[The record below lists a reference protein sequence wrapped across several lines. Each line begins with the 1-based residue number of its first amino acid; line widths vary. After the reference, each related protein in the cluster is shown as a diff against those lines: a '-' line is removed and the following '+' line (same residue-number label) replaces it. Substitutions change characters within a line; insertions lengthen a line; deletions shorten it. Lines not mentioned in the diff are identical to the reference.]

1 MDNQHDTNLPFSL
14 YSKLI
19 QNVNQ
24 VGDLFLDYIVG
35 AQKKTSTEK
44 KVSLIMVPLTRAQNF
59 LRRAVGF
66 KP

>member
-1 MDNQHDTNLPFSL
+1 MFQSTNQVAIQISL
-14 YSKLI
+14 SHYSKLI

-24 VGDLFLDYIVG
+24 VGDIFLDYIVG
-35 AQKKTSTEK
+35 AGK
-44 KVSLIMVPLTRAQNF
+44 KVSLIMVPLTRAKNF